1 MKAPIDVLGL
11 SNGARSG
18 LTGFI
23 AGLSRQVR
31 VASRNVTINNLL
43 PGVFDTDRVRSM
55 AAATSKKTGQSVDE
69 IVAARAAV
77 PPARR
82 LGNSDEFGATCAFLC
97 SVHAGYMT
105 GQNLLADGGA
115 FPGTF

>member
-1 MKAPIDVLGL
+1 MI
-11 SNGARSG
+11 STS
-18 LTGFI
+18 TGFI

-31 VASRNVTINNLL
+31 VASRNVTLNNLL

-55 AAATSKKTGQSVDE
+55 AAATATKTGQSVDQ

-82 LGNSDEFGATCAFLC
+82 LGSSEEFGALCAFVC
-97 SVHAGYMT
+97 SVHAGYLT
-105 GQNLLADGGA
+105 GQNLLLDGGSY
-115 FPGTF
+115 PGTF